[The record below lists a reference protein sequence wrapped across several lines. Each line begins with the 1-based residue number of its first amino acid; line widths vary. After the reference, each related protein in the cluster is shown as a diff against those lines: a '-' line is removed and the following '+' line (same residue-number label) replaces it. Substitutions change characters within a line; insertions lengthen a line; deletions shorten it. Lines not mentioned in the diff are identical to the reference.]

1 LNADQVLLVVEL
13 LSGSPANMSQ
23 KTNECPPTVN
33 QFQLL
38 RQRRFAPFFLT
49 QLLGAFNDNVY
60 KNALVALIAFAA
72 IKSSS
77 MDDGLMI
84 NIAAG
89 LFILPFFLFSALC
102 GQIADKYEKSALIRR
117 IKLAEIGIM
126 ICAVIA
132 FYWQSMPLLIGV
144 LFLMGTQSTFFG
156 PIKYGILPQHLKPS
170 ELTGGNGLVE
180 LGTFLAI
187 LLGTIAGTQL
197 IASSETGSVLP
208 VCIVLLVVAVVG
220 YVASCA
226 IPHSPASDP
235 TLTVRFN
242 PITETGKLVRETARH
257 KVIFQSI
264 LAISWFWFLGATY
277 LAQFPVFARD
287 VLGGNVDVFTLLL
300 GSFTVGIATG
310 SILCERLSHGRVEIG
325 LVPFGAIGITLFG
338 LDLYMATPEVALGDE
353 LGITAFVMAAGVWRI
368 LLDIFLIGLFGG
380 FYIVPLYSLI
390 QQRSAPERLSRAI
403 ACNNVINALFMVLS
417 AVVVLIL
424 LGFGATVPQI
434 FLAVAVMNAVV
445 AVYIFRQVPEFFM
458 RFLIWL
464 LVHTLY
470 RVRKQG
476 MDNIPETGAVIVAAN
491 HVSFVDA
498 LILAG
503 CIKRP
508 IRFVMYYKIFKIPVL
523 NFIFRTARAIPIA
536 GQREDK
542 AMYDQAFKDMQQA
555 LEDGDLLCIFPEGEL
570 TRDGEMNPFKPGI
583 IRVLD
588 AKPVPV
594 IPIALQGLWGS
605 LFSRKGGPAFFK
617 LPRRVFARIGL
628 NVGTPK
634 APDTVELAD
643 LQDSV
648 RQLRGERR

>member
-1 LNADQVLLVVEL
+1 LNAGQVLLVVEL

-23 KTNECPPTVN
+23 KSNESQSTVN

-117 IKLAEIGIM
+117 IKLAEFGIM

-132 FYWQSMPLLIGV
+132 FYSQSMPLLIGV

-156 PIKYGILPQHLKPS
+156 PIKYGILPQHLNSS

-197 IASSETGSVLP
+197 IASSDTGSVLP
-208 VCIVLLVVAVVG
+208 VSIVLLVVAGIG
-220 YVASCA
+220 YVASRA

-242 PITETGKLVRETARH
+242 PVTETGKLVRETARH

-287 VLGGNVDVFTLLL
+287 ILGGNVDVFTLLL
-300 GSFTVGIATG
+300 GSFSVGIATG

-338 LDLYMATPEVALGDE
+338 LDLYMATPELPLGTE
-353 LGITAFVMAAGVWRI
+353 LGITAFVTAVGVWRI

-434 FLAVAVMNAVV
+434 FLAMAVMNALV
-445 AVYIFRQVPEFFM
+445 ALYIFRQVPEFFM

-470 RVRKQG
+470 RVQKQG

-503 CIKRP
+503 CIKRR
-508 IRFVMYYKIFKIPVL
+508 IRFVMYYKIFQIPVL

-536 GQREDK
+536 GQRENK
-542 AMYDQAFKDMQQA
+542 AMYDQAFKEMEQA
-555 LEDGDLLCIFPEGEL
+555 LEDGDLLCIFPEGEI

-583 IRVLD
+583 IRVLE

-628 NVGTPK
+628 NVGTPT
-634 APDTVELAD
+634 AAGTVELSV
-643 LQDSV
+643 LQESV
-648 RQLRGERR
+648 QQLRGERR

>member
-1 LNADQVLLVVEL
+1 MNRNPDDPQ
-13 LSGSPANMSQ
+13 PA
-23 KTNECPPTVN
+23 VN

-38 RQRRFAPFFLT
+38 KQKRFAPFFLT

-72 IKSSS
+72 VKSSS
-77 MDDGLMI
+77 MNDGLMI

-126 ICAVIA
+126 ICGVIA
-132 FYWQSMPLLIGV
+132 FFIQSMPMLIGV

-156 PIKYGILPQHLKPS
+156 PIKYGILPQHLSSS

-197 IASSETGSVLP
+197 IASSDSGSVFPLS
-208 VCIVLLVVAVVG
+208 VVLLLVAVVG
-220 YVASCA
+220 YIASRS

-235 TLTVRFN
+235 TLSVRFN
-242 PITETGKLVRETARH
+242 PVIETAKLVRDTAKQ

-300 GSFTVGIATG
+300 GSFSVGIAAG

-325 LVPFGAIGITLFG
+325 LVPFGAIGITIFG
-338 LDLYMATPEVALGDE
+338 LDLYFASPDLPLGTE
-353 LGITAFVMAAGVWRI
+353 LGIGAFIVADGAWRV
-368 LLDIFLIGLFGG
+368 LMDIFFIGIFGG

-390 QQRSAPERLSRAI
+390 QQRSDPERLSRSI
-403 ACNNVINALFMVLS
+403 ACNNVINAFFMVLS
-417 AVVVLIL
+417 AVVVLVL
-424 LGFGATVPQI
+424 LGFGASIPQI
-434 FLAVAVMNAVV
+434 FLTMALMNALV
-445 AVYIFRQVPEFFM
+445 ALYIFRQVPEFFM
-458 RFLIWL
+458 RFLVWL
-464 LVHTLY
+464 LIHTLY
-470 RVRKQG
+470 RVRENG
-476 MDNIPETGAVIVAAN
+476 MENIPDDGAVIVAAN

-503 CIKRP
+503 SIKRTV
-508 IRFVMYYKIFKIPVL
+508 RFVMYYKIYQIPVL

-542 AMYDQAFKDMQQA
+542 DMYDQAFVEMQQA
-555 LEDGDLLCIFPEGEL
+555 LDDGDVLCIFPEGEI

-583 IRVLD
+583 LRVLET
-588 AKPVPV
+588 KPVPV
-594 IPIALQGLWGS
+594 IPVALQGLWGS

-617 LPRRVFARIGL
+617 LPRRLFARIGV
-628 NVGTPK
+628 NVGTLVG
-634 APDTVELAD
+634 PDQVELAT
-643 LQDSV
+643 LQEKV
-648 RQLRGERR
+648 RQLRGDRR

>member
-1 LNADQVLLVVEL
+1 MLVVEL
-13 LSGSPANMSQ
+13 LSGLPANMDQKSNESQ
-23 KTNECPPTVN
+23 ATVN

-38 RQRRFAPFFLT
+38 KQKRFAPFFLT

-60 KNALVALIAFAA
+60 KNALVALIAFATV
-72 IKSSS
+72 KSSS
-77 MDDGLMI
+77 MDDSLMI

-117 IKLAEIGIM
+117 IKLAEVGIM
-126 ICAVIA
+126 MCAAMA
-132 FYWQSMPLLIGV
+132 FSFSSMPLLMAV

-156 PIKYGILPQHLKPS
+156 PIKYGILPQHLKSS

-197 IASSETGSVLP
+197 IASSETGNVLP
-208 VCIVLLVVAVVG
+208 VSIVLLLVAVIG
-220 YVASCA
+220 YVASRA
-226 IPHSPASDP
+226 IPNSPASDP
-235 TLTVRFN
+235 SLTVRFN
-242 PITETGKLVRETARH
+242 PITETAKLVRDTARH
-257 KVIFQSI
+257 KIIFQSI

-300 GSFTVGIATG
+300 GSFSVGIATG

-338 LDLYMATPEVALGDE
+338 LDLYMATPDMP
-353 LGITAFVMAAGVWRI
+353 LGIDLSIAEFVNAAGAWRV
-368 LLDIFLIGLFGG
+368 LLDIFFIGLFGG
-380 FYIVPLYSLI
+380 LYIVPLYSLI
-390 QQRSAPERLSRAI
+390 QERSAPGRLSRAI
-403 ACNNVINALFMVLS
+403 ACNNVINAMFMVLS
-417 AVVVLIL
+417 AVVVLVL
-424 LGFGATVPQI
+424 LGFGATIPQI
-434 FLAVAVMNAVV
+434 FLAMAIMNAAV
-445 AVYIFRQVPEFFM
+445 AWYIFRQVPEFFM
-458 RFLIWL
+458 RFIIWL

-476 MDNIPETGAVIVAAN
+476 MGNIPETGAVIVVAN

-508 IRFVMYYKIFKIPVL
+508 IRFVMYYKIFQIPVL

-536 GQREDK
+536 GQHEDQ
-542 AMYDQAFKDMQQA
+542 AMYDQAFKEMELA
-555 LEDGDLLCIFPEGEL
+555 LENGDMLCIFPEGEI
-570 TRDGEMNPFKPGI
+570 TRDGEMIPFKPGI
-583 IRVLD
+583 MRVLD

-628 NVGTPK
+628 NVGTPT
-634 APDTVELAD
+634 APNTVKLVA
-643 LQDSV
+643 LQESV